1 MDRRRMALL
10 LAVVVIIALGFIYYF
25 YKNSLDHGL
34 TASGTIEVTDVTV
47 SSKVV
52 ARVLEVKVDEGSQ
65 VKQGETLAVL
75 DPSELQQALN
85 GAQAKYQ
92 IAKDD
97 FARNRQLFADKM
109 ISPQQYDASS
119 SALDVAKAALDTA
132 QIQFDNAVI
141 KAPISGVILVKAI
154 EPGELATIGT
164 PIVTMADLSLVKLT
178 VYLAE
183 QNVGKVSL
191 GEAVNVSVDSYPNQK
206 FVGKIT
212 YISDQA
218 EFTPKSIQT
227 KEERTTQVFGIKI
240 EIPNPDQKLKPGM
253 PADAEFQWTSR

>member
-1 MDRRRMALL
+1 MDRKRLIPVLAILL
-10 LAVVVIIALGFIYYF
+10 VVIAGFIYYF
-25 YKNSLDHGL
+25 YKNSLDRSL
-34 TASGTIEVTDVTV
+34 TASGTIEVTNVTV

-52 ARVLEVKVDEGSQ
+52 ARALEVKVSEGSQ
-65 VKQGETLAVL
+65 VKQGDTLALL
-75 DPSELQQALN
+75 DPSELQQVVN
-85 GAQAKYQ
+85 GAKARYQ

-97 FARNRQLFADKM
+97 FARNKQLFFDKM

-119 SALDVAKAALDTA
+119 AALDVAKAALDIA
-132 QIQFDNAVI
+132 QLQLDNAAI
-141 KAPISGVILVKAI
+141 TAPISGVILVKAI

-183 QNVGKVSL
+183 QNIGKVNL
-191 GEAVNVSVDSYPNQK
+191 GEAVDVSVDSYPNQK
-206 FVGKIT
+206 FIGKIT

-240 EIPNPDQKLKPGM
+240 EIPNPDLKLKPGM
-253 PADAEFQWTSR
+253 PADAEFKWTSQ